1 MGQFGPFSPLP
12 EEIQFLSGGNRRR
25 HSPRTVAHSALP
37 HATMQNQAC
46 DRAMSDRLLELS
58 PKVLQ
63 SDGEVL
69 WSAIPQGP

>member
-46 DRAMSDRLLELS
+46 DRAMSDRLL
-58 PKVLQ
+58 VLLCYKLDTFCSGSCRLNQ
-63 SDGEVL
+63 
-69 WSAIPQGP
+69 AM